1 MFEWCKDGFVLK
13 IDSQSGIM
21 FPGRADLRSVGTSA
35 IGHGLLHIARATGL
49 TETERGT
56 FSSSPIGAETVASAA
71 ITRRRAAAAS
81 WVTIFPRSSELLTKL
96 LSGDRG

>member
-1 MFEWCKDGFVLK
+1 MSERSEDRLVSKRD
-13 IDSQSGIM
+13 IQYDII
-21 FPGRADLRSVGTSA
+21 FPDRAGLRSVGTSA

-81 WVTIFPRSSELLTKL
+81 WVTIFPRSSELSTKL